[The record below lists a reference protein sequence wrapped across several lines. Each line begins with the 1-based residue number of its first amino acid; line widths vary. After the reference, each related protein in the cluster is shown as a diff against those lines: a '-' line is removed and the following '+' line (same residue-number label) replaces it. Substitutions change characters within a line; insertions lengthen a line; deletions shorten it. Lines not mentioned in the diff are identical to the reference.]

1 MFKRRNIEPNSLRRA
16 LTVKPYFTNETSNTD
31 SYWLDKD
38 VTRIFY
44 NPNLFY
50 GHTNFKHSNIYGAA
64 INTFSD
70 SQTDVF
76 FKNGVST
83 PPTWRSGSHRNDGK
97 EITTLPQVGFI
108 RPSGIE
114 LYISSLTGKFD
125 LDNRVIDGP
134 INEDDEP
141 PTIELNDKLTF
152 TESGFDISNQKFSV

>member
-64 INTFSD
+64 VNTFPILK
-70 SQTDVF
+70 QMYFLKMVYQLLLL
-76 FKNGVST
+76 GEVV
-83 PPTWRSGSHRNDGK
+83 
-97 EITTLPQVGFI
+97 L
-108 RPSGIE
+108 IE
-114 LYISSLTGKFD
+114 TMEK
-125 LDNRVIDGP
+125 
-134 INEDDEP
+134 
-141 PTIELNDKLTF
+141 K
-152 TESGFDISNQKFSV
+152 